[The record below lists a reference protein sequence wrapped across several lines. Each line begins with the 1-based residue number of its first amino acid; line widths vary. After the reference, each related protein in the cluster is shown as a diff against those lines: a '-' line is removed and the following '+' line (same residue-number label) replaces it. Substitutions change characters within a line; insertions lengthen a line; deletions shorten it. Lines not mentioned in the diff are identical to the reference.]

1 MAFGILCYLPYFD
14 PIRFVAIDPMHNLY
28 LGTGKH
34 LFKLWIALGLLS
46 SEQLIELEERIR
58 SFHLP
63 PDVGRLPSN
72 ISSNYG
78 GYTASQWHNWIT
90 IYSAVVLKGILVE
103 EHLLCW
109 LLFVRA
115 CFILSKRVVTNEEVD
130 TADLYVLNF
139 CKRFEHLYGK
149 QYFTPNQHLHMH
161 LKQCLLDF
169 GPSHSFWCFAFERC
183 NGLLGSY
190 PTNKK
195 AIEIQVMRKFC
206 DSQSVR
212 TLTPQV
218 DVDFKIVLPVS
229 YNATDS
235 ASPFVFN
242 DDISI
247 HSLLSMSHSPLHS
260 IKSFENSGVV
270 TLLPP
275 FREDVLGFEEV
286 SNLAVI
292 YQQLYP
298 EKQIEKDDLS
308 RFYLRSK

>member
-1 MAFGILCYLPYFD
+1 MQSKYGIRYSVLLALPYFD

-78 GYTASQWHNWIT
+78 GYTASQWRNWIT

-115 CFILSKRVVTNEEVD
+115 CLILSKRVVTNEEVD

-139 CKRFEHLYGK
+139 C
-149 QYFTPNQHLHMH
+149 
-161 LKQCLLDF
+161 
-169 GPSHSFWCFAFERC
+169 
-183 NGLLGSY
+183 
-190 PTNKK
+190 
-195 AIEIQVMRKFC
+195 
-206 DSQSVR
+206 
-212 TLTPQV
+212 
-218 DVDFKIVLPVS
+218 
-229 YNATDS
+229 
-235 ASPFVFN
+235 
-242 DDISI
+242 
-247 HSLLSMSHSPLHS
+247 
-260 IKSFENSGVV
+260 
-270 TLLPP
+270 
-275 FREDVLGFEEV
+275 
-286 SNLAVI
+286 
-292 YQQLYP
+292 
-298 EKQIEKDDLS
+298 
-308 RFYLRSK
+308 